1 VLLALGLDAERVR
14 EGFRIGLGRGT
25 SEADVDRAAD
35 VIAERAARLRAERGA
50 SPRPGRAA
58 SLGTSEESA

>member
-1 VLLALGLDAERVR
+1 VLVALGLDPERVR

-35 VIAERAARLRAERGA
+35 VIAERAAKLRAERTA

-58 SLGTSEESA
+58 SLGSPEETR